1 MKSVSTFFLF
11 ILAST
16 ISVATHATE
25 PDWSKAAPVPVG
37 GRPNPYEINDSQLPS
52 VIRAGKLHALHYPV
66 SSTAM
71 KVPYEPMRRFLT
83 AQTDNPFKYIIMKV
97 IGAVTDYHSLDEVED
112 WLGLQPYPETEG
124 SGIFEVPWLNG
135 QRPEHRMGFTNLQ
148 TPHGP
153 AFSISCAECHVGNLF
168 GRKIIGLNNRFP
180 RANAFFVRSLKGLSY
195 VSEDLFAWQT
205 DASPDEVA
213 MYHELRQSAKYI
225 EAKTPAQLGLDT
237 SLAQVSLSL
246 AKRLGKGS
254 EPHPLRTFVADSK
267 PAVWWLAKYKN
278 RWLSDGSVVAGNPI
292 FTNLIWN
299 EVGRGADLEKLTQ
312 WLSENE
318 EIIRELTTAVFS
330 SQAPMITDFF
340 PAERIDE
347 TEARKGEQVFVQ
359 NCTRCHGY
367 YDKAWNH
374 PEYADRPWAERM
386 RTLSVDYSQKTRVI
400 NVGTDPN
407 RYQGMQY
414 LTTLNDLEI
423 SKNNGILIEPQ
434 KGYVPQPLVGI
445 WARWPYMHNNSI
457 PSLCVLLTPEKSR
470 PQGYWAREAIDQ
482 NRDFDFDCNGYPMS
496 APDNQSPD
504 YYFDSRRP
512 GLKNI
517 GHSEGIL
524 IKNGVEK
531 FTAEDRRNLIR
542 YMQTL

>member
-1 MKSVSTFFLF
+1 MKLSNLIRLTCIVFFLSTQSH
-11 ILAST
+11 AS
-16 ISVATHATE
+16 E
-25 PDWSKAAPVPVG
+25 PDWSKEAPVSVG
-37 GRPNPYEINDSQLPS
+37 GRSNPYQLSEIELPS

-66 SSTAM
+66 TTTGM
-71 KVPYEPMRRFLT
+71 KVPYEPMRRFLN
-83 AQTDNPFKYIIMKV
+83 AQSDNPFKYIIMKV
-97 IGAVTDYHSLDEVED
+97 IGAVTDFHNFEEVEN

-124 SGIFEVPWLNG
+124 NGVFAVPWPNG
-135 QRPEHRMGFTNLQ
+135 QKPEHRMGFTTLQ
-148 TPHGP
+148 TSLGP

-168 GRKIIGLNNRFP
+168 GQKIIGLNNRFP

-195 VSEDLFAWQT
+195 VSEGMFEWQT
-205 DASPDEVA
+205 DANPNEVA
-213 MYHELRQSAKYI
+213 MYRELRHAAQYI
-225 EAKTPAQLGLDT
+225 EAKMPAQLGLDT

-254 EPHPLRTFVADSK
+254 EPHPLRTYVADSK

-299 EVGRGADLEKLTQ
+299 EIGRGAELDKLNQ
-312 WLSENE
+312 WLTENAQ
-318 EIIRELTTAVFS
+318 IVKELTTAVFS
-330 SQAPMITDFF
+330 SEPPLITDFF

-347 TEARKGEQVFVQ
+347 MQARRGEQVFVQ

-374 PEYADRPWAERM
+374 AEFADRPWAERL

-400 NVGTDPN
+400 DVGTDPN
-407 RYQGMQY
+407 RYLGMKS
-414 LTTLNDLEI
+414 LTALNDLDI
-423 SKNNGILIEPQ
+423 SKSNGIRIEPQ

-470 PQGYWAREAIDQ
+470 PRGYWAREAIDR
-482 NRDFDFDCNGYPMS
+482 NSDFDFDCNGYPMTM
-496 APDNQSPD
+496 PENQALD
-504 YYFDSRRP
+504 YYYDSHRP
-512 GLKNI
+512 GMKNG

-524 IKNGVEK
+524 VKNGVEK
-531 FTAEDRRNLIR
+531 FNAEDRKNLIT
-542 YMQTL
+542 YLQTL